1 MKSHSEVN
9 SLSADSNESVGE
21 ATPETPKRAKR
32 ILLAAAAEA
41 DVAEPLAV
49 LVDEF
54 AQDVEGIAAGRVSF
68 KALVDAMRT
77 LAIRRSWRRAWD

>member
-1 MKSHSEVN
+1 M
-9 SLSADSNESVGE
+9 
-21 ATPETPKRAKR
+21 
-32 ILLAAAAEA
+32 LLAAAAEA

-54 AQDVEGIAAGRVSF
+54 GQDVEGIAAGRVSF

>member
-1 MKSHSEVN
+1 MKSQFEVD
-9 SLSADSNESVGE
+9 SLSADSNESARD
-21 ATPETPKRAKR
+21 ATPETPKRAER
-32 ILLAAAAEA
+32 MLLAAAAEA

-54 AQDVEGIAAGRVSF
+54 VQDVEAIAAGRVSF
-68 KALVDAMRT
+68 RALVDAMRT